1 MLLSAIPRNLWGAA
15 AALMIIGCSPAA
27 EQNNATAQIDREEH
41 MIAPIL
47 LGKEA
52 VDIHS
57 YARPAEARVFHVAL
71 DLAADFEQRRMAG
84 TATLDLEVEDGVQEI
99 VLDSKGLE
107 IQSVTN
113 PQGEPLQ
120 WNLGAGDEIR
130 GQPLTVRLNGARKLV
145 IGYRSAPDAAALQW
159 LAPEQTA
166 GKKHPFLFS
175 QGQAILNRTW
185 IPTQD
190 SPGVRQTWEARI
202 VAPEPLKVVM
212 SAESLSPGGEPVESG
227 GRAFRFR
234 MDKPV
239 APYLIAIAAG
249 DIAYQRL
256 GERSDVYAEPSM
268 LKAAANELAD
278 TERMIEAAERLYG
291 DYRWGRYDSIV
302 LPPAFPFGGMENPR
316 LTFLTPT
323 MIAGDRSLVSLQAHE
338 LAHSWSGNLVTNAT
352 WSDFW
357 LNEGFTSY
365 IESRIMEE
373 IFGARFALMEQANGW
388 EGLMEEIE
396 GMGGMD
402 SPQTRLHIDLEGKDP
417 DDGMTSIAYNK
428 GEAFL
433 RTIEEIVG
441 RDRWDPY
448 LRSYFDRFAFQP
460 MTTRRFVDDLRA
472 NLIQGDRDMERR
484 LQIDEWLYGTGI
496 PASAVA
502 PRSPEFERVD
512 AAAQGFAS
520 GQLNAEA
527 IGFGKWSTAE
537 RLRFLNA
544 LPRQLPKERLEALDR
559 TYNLTDAGNNE
570 VLFAWLR
577 LTITN
582 RYEPAVPAVERF
594 LTSMGRRKF
603 VAPLFEALVQQG
615 EWGRPIAERIY
626 ERARPTYHSVTS
638 GTVDRTLGRTGASG
652 S

>member
-1 MLLSAIPRNLWGAA
+1 MLLPAISRQLLAAA
-15 AALMIIGCSPAA
+15 AALMIIGCTPAA
-27 EQNNATAQIDREEH
+27 EQSNATAQVDQKEH

-47 LGKEA
+47 LGEDA
-52 VDIHS
+52 RDIHS
-57 YARPAEARVFHVAL
+57 YARPSEARVFHVAL

-84 TATLDLEVEDGVQEI
+84 TATLDLEVEDGVHEI
-99 VLDSKGLE
+99 VLDSKGLDVHS
-107 IQSVTN
+107 ISDG
-113 PQGEPLQ
+113 QGEPLQ

-130 GQPLTVRLNGARKLV
+130 GQPLTVRLNGARKIV
-145 IGYRSAPDAAALQW
+145 IAYRSAPDAAALQW
-159 LAPEQTA
+159 LEPEQTA

-202 VAPEPLKVVM
+202 VAPQPLKVVM
-212 SAESLSPGGEPVESG
+212 SAENLTPDGEPVEG
-227 GRAFRFR
+227 EQRAFRFR

-249 DIAYQRL
+249 DIGFQRI
-256 GERSDVYAEPSM
+256 GERSGVYAEPSM

-278 TERMIEAAERLYG
+278 TERMIQAAEKLYG
-291 DYRWGRYDSIV
+291 PYRWGRYDSIV

-357 LNEGFTSY
+357 LNEGFTNY
-365 IESRIMEE
+365 IENRIMEE
-373 IFGARFALMEQANGW
+373 IFGVRFAVMDQANGW
-388 EGLMEEIE
+388 ESLLEEIE
-396 GMGGMD
+396 GMGGME

-417 DDGMTSIAYNK
+417 DDGMTSIAYSK

-433 RTIEEIVG
+433 RTIEQIVG
-441 RDRWDPY
+441 RERWDPY
-448 LRSYFDRFAFQP
+448 LRSYFDRFAFQA
-460 MTTRRFVDDLRA
+460 MTTRRFIDDLRA
-472 NLIQGDRDMERR
+472 NLIKGDREIERR
-484 LQIDEWLYGTGI
+484 LQIDEWVYGTGI

-502 PRSPEFERVD
+502 PRSTEFERVD
-512 AAAQGFAS
+512 SAAQGFAA
-520 GQLNAEA
+520 GQLGPEA

-537 RLRFLNA
+537 RLRFLNT
-544 LPRQLPKERLEALDR
+544 LPRQLPRERLEALDR
-559 TYNLTDAGNNE
+559 TYDLTNIANSE

-577 LTITN
+577 LAIAN
-582 RYEPAVPAVERF
+582 RYDPAVPAVERF

-626 ERARPTYHSVTS
+626 ERARPTYHSVTRN
-638 GTVDRTLGRTGASG
+638 TVDKTLGRAGEG
-652 S
+652 GG